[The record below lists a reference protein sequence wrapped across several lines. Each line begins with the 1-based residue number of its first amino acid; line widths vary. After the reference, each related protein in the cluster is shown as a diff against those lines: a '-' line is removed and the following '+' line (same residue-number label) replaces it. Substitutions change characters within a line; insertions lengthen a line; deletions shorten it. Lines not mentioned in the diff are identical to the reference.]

1 MSVSGRLKLC
11 LRSGKSCRLVNP
23 AHVRRVESDGRTS
36 PAGASTRSGMASAR
50 TSNVRTV
57 QVGFAACRS
66 GITRWQWHHKER
78 FVPDLAIR
86 DTVIDARSADHQT
99 NTLCSILER
108 RAQCQAIV
116 APDAEMRQDA
126 GARIEPIGTVKRRQG
141 CRCQLPYACGY
152 RKRSR
157 CSRIQPT
164 IRSIPS

>member
-1 MSVSGRLKLC
+1 
-11 LRSGKSCRLVNP
+11 
-23 AHVRRVESDGRTS
+23 
-36 PAGASTRSGMASAR
+36 MASAR

-99 NTLCSILER
+99 DTLYGILER
-108 RAQCQAIV
+108 CAQGCPVV
-116 APDAEMRQDA
+116 APGAEMRQDA
-126 GARIEPIGTVKRRQG
+126 GAQIEPIGTVERRQG
-141 CRCQLPYACGY
+141 ANVQLPYACGY